1 MKMVKKRLSAAQAI
15 VQCIKRESIEYVFCV
30 PGESYLPVL
39 DALHDEETIKVIS
52 ARHEGGAA
60 FMAEGYA
67 KSTLKPGI
75 VLATRGVGA
84 ANLSIGVHT
93 AYQDST
99 PLIVF
104 LGQVHRKFRGREAFQ
119 EVDLEQFF
127 QPISKWV
134 VEVKDPERMPEIVQ
148 KAFRIA
154 QSGRPGPVIIS
165 IPEDVLPIK
174 AEMYSDLGA
183 RKRTPFLP

>member
-1 MKMVKKRLSAAQAI
+1 MKPQHITNKQTAAQAI
-15 VQCIKRESIEYVFCV
+15 VKCIKNEGVESVFCV

-39 DALHDEETIKVIS
+39 DALYDEPAINVIS

-67 KSTLKPGI
+67 KSSLKPGI

-119 EVDLEQFF
+119 EVDLEQLF

-134 VEVKDPERMPEIVQ
+134 VEVKYPEL
-148 KAFRIA
+148 
-154 QSGRPGPVIIS
+154 
-165 IPEDVLPIK
+165 IPESVHMSFVI
-174 AEMYSDLGA
+174 
-183 RKRTPFLP
+183 

>member
-1 MKMVKKRLSAAQAI
+1 MK
-15 VQCIKRESIEYVFCV
+15 
-30 PGESYLPVL
+30 
-39 DALHDEETIKVIS
+39 
-52 ARHEGGAA
+52 GGAA

-67 KSTLKPGI
+67 KSNLKPGI

-127 QPISKWV
+127 QPISKWGG
-134 VEVKDPERMPEIVQ
+134 EVKDPERMPEIVQ
-148 KAFRIA
+148 KAMRIG
-154 QSGRPGPVIIS
+154 QSGRPGRVL
-165 IPEDVLPIK
+165 IPILEDVLPGK
-174 AEMYSDLGA
+174 AQSQDGPSVKQRSTIPAEA
-183 RKRTPFLP
+183 A